1 MTAITNA
8 DTVRTVTMEPAMIR
22 KLANAAK
29 KATDWTQE
37 RNRLI
42 KEAHEAGAG
51 YREIGRAVGLSH
63 VGVKGI
69 VEGYTII
76 HLHGSVSD
84 DDVDLDN
91 LTVFKEPHHGSISE
105 EDDQP

>member
-42 KEAHEAGAG
+42 KEAHQGGAS

-63 VGVKGI
+63 VGVRGI
-69 VEGYTII
+69 VEGFTILK
-76 HLHGSVSD
+76 LHGSLPED
-84 DDVDLDN
+84 DHDVE
-91 LTVFKEPHHGSISE
+91 VFKMPHHGSDTDE
-105 EDDQP
+105 DQP